1 MGSEMISAYR
11 LLVFEE
17 LTALSGILMTALLFR
32 GSQNT
37 VSRICEQKSRQKR
50 QGEALRLALTSG
62 QARACFAG

>member
-37 VSRICEQKSRQKR
+37 NMDVSRSTGRR
-50 QGEALRLALTSG
+50 GRVRHSG
-62 QARACFAG
+62 WL